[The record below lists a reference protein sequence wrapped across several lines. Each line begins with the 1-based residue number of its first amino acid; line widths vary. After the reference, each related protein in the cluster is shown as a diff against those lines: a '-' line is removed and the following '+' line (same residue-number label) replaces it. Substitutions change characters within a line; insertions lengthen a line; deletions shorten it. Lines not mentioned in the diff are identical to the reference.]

1 LALAGV
7 LAKRGIPKEFAEAI
21 LRELAREA
29 GDNEVKDRLRALM
42 DTYDRP
48 TRLKATTLKATR
60 RL

>member
-1 LALAGV
+1 VAFL
-7 LAKRGIPKEFAEAI
+7 KKSPKAI

>member
-1 LALAGV
+1 M
-7 LAKRGIPKEFAEAI
+7 LAKRGIPKEVAEAI